1 MQHSTKSNCGLSC
14 NGGLT
19 ARASEPACK
28 AADWERRAFLGSMA
42 AAAVPWFIPGRA
54 LGAESAPPSE
64 RIRVGLIGY
73 GRQTHAYNFK
83 LFAREPDAEVVAVC
97 EVDRWRLEQ
106 GKQTVEAFYAAR
118 AGKAAFRGCSIYR
131 DYRDLLGRT
140 DIDAVMISTPDHWH
154 APMTLDAFAAGK
166 DVACE
171 KPVNRSI
178 AEGRAVM
185 AAAKKYGRVY
195 RVDSEFRSLENFH
208 RVAEL
213 VRGGAIGKLK
223 RIVTGVPPSDDVECP
238 PTPEMPVPEE
248 LDYDLW
254 LGPAPKAPYTENR
267 VHAPKKFD
275 RPGWMRIL
283 DYSDGIIANWGAHLN
298 DIALWAADKERTGP
312 VEIRARGVWPAAGRL
327 WNVLRTFEVHYRFAD
342 GLELVYQTD
351 RPYARFEGEGGW
363 IQADFPKKLEAE
375 PAGLL
380 QTQLPAG
387 APRFPLKSEKRDF
400 LDAVRT
406 RGSTLEDAEVG
417 HRVTSLCHLGHIA
430 IHLGRDLRW
439 DPSGERFVDCPE
451 ADRYIDKPITALPRS
466 G

>member
-1 MQHSTKSNCGLSC
+1 MKHSTNSEHRLSRD
-14 NGGLT
+14 GGLPGRTSKPCRQAAGLRRRTFLVT
-19 ARASEPACK
+19 AT
-28 AADWERRAFLGSMA
+28 
-42 AAAVPWFIPGRA
+42 AVATPWFIPGRA
-54 LGAESAPPSE
+54 LGAEGVPPSE

-83 LFAREPDAEVVAVC
+83 LFAREKDAEVVAVC

-106 GKQTVEAFYAAR
+106 GKQAVEAFYSAQSN
-118 AGKAAFRGCSIYR
+118 KAAFRGCSVYH

-154 APMTLDAFAAGK
+154 VPMTLDAFAAGK
-166 DVACE
+166 EVACE

-178 AEGRAVM
+178 AQGRAVM

-223 RIVTGVPPSDDVECP
+223 RIVTGVPASDDIECP

-254 LGPAPKAPYTENR
+254 LGPAPKASYTENR

-283 DYSDGIIANWGAHLN
+283 DYSDGIITNWGAHLN

-312 VEIRARGVWPAAGRL
+312 VEIRGRGVWPAPGKL

-342 GLELVYQTD
+342 GLELIYKTD
-351 RPYARFEGEGGW
+351 RPYARFEGEEGW
-363 IQADFPKKLEAE
+363 IQADFPKKLEAD
-375 PAGLL
+375 PAGVL
-380 QTQLPAG
+380 QATLPAS

-400 LDAVRT
+400 LDAVRS
-406 RGSTLEDAEVG
+406 RGNTMEDAEVG

-430 IHLGRDLRW
+430 IHLGRELRW
-439 DPSGERFVDCPE
+439 DPAAERFVDCPE
-451 ADRYIDKPITALPRS
+451 ADRYIDQPITALPQR